1 MPKTIAH
8 KPSSL
13 AMNTDRAFI
22 DCLRHQ
28 GVLSRAAIAS
38 QTGISKPTISESA
51 QRLLARQVIVECH
64 KKDTKSSKRPSVLYE
79 INKQRGASLAIVL
92 DDVSIQLTLSDLQ
105 GNECQSRHLTY
116 SEGRTSAEYTKDL
129 LTAIKGIM
137 INTTPPLLSIGLSV
151 ADPIHPKDGSVV
163 RMPNS
168 PFPVAQDIHFIQQ
181 LEDAFHCSVVIDNDV
196 NWATLFEREITQ
208 LDNFIYVFLG
218 RGIGCGLFFE
228 RKLIR
233 GHNGMAG
240 EIGYVT
246 LKNGKHLLESC
257 YQGTTINNALL
268 KPGNIDRQLIEE
280 ITEAIR
286 LTCQITHPETLILGG
301 PIAVDPANYFAI
313 AAQLNIALP
322 NISIQLSQA
331 PDNASLA
338 GAAIGAHQLALLSLG
353 LIDED
358 NNIAQLGFY
367 RLYEHNTVAKLD

>member
-1 MPKTIAH
+1 
-8 KPSSL
+8 
-13 AMNTDRAFI
+13 
-22 DCLRHQ
+22 
-28 GVLSRAAIAS
+28 
-38 QTGISKPTISESA
+38 
-51 QRLLARQVIVECH
+51 
-64 KKDTKSSKRPSVLYE
+64 
-79 INKQRGASLAIVL
+79 
-92 DDVSIQLTLSDLQ
+92 
-105 GNECQSRHLTY
+105 
-116 SEGRTSAEYTKDL
+116 
-129 LTAIKGIM
+129 
-137 INTTPPLLSIGLSV
+137 
-151 ADPIHPKDGSVV
+151 
-163 RMPNS
+163 
-168 PFPVAQDIHFIQQ
+168 
-181 LEDAFHCSVVIDNDV
+181 
-196 NWATLFEREITQ
+196 
-208 LDNFIYVFLG
+208 
-218 RGIGCGLFFE
+218 
-228 RKLIR
+228 
-233 GHNGMAG
+233 MAG